1 VRTCRQRRWW
11 WRRVGEA
18 RGRRTPTPSPRRER
32 MPFRRLPS
40 AASGGGGHHAI
51 EAAGDGAAA
60 IPSRGSGRGGE
71 RVIGVEKNGGGP
83 APRIY
88 FSLYNLS
95 LSLFFQDA
103 VSATCTRT
111 LRSDASYN
119 SPFLCRT
126 DGVLLKPWF
135 HFKIHRQL
143 KYVGRKQNLAWS
155 CVCIFVHRKRQ
166 RFVVD

>member
-95 LSLFFQDA
+95 LSSFRMRCLLRARARCVAMLAITRLF
-103 VSATCTRT
+103 
-111 LRSDASYN
+111 
-119 SPFLCRT
+119 
-126 DGVLLKPWF
+126 
-135 HFKIHRQL
+135 
-143 KYVGRKQNLAWS
+143 
-155 CVCIFVHRKRQ
+155 CVVRMACS
-166 RFVVD
+166 

>member
-1 VRTCRQRRWW
+1 V
-11 WRRVGEA
+11 
-18 RGRRTPTPSPRRER
+18 
-32 MPFRRLPS
+32 S
-40 AASGGGGHHAI
+40 AAAVVVAEGGGGAGAADTDTVTVT
-51 EAAGDGAAA
+51 AAGADALPASSIGSEWRRR
-60 IPSRGSGRGGE
+60 PSRDRGGGGRSSCHPEQRLRQGRGASDRCRE
-71 RVIGVEKNGGGP
+71 EWRWP
-83 APRIY
+83 CPSY
-88 FSLYNLS
+88 LFLSLQS

-155 CVCIFVHRKRQ
+155 CVCIFVHWKRQ